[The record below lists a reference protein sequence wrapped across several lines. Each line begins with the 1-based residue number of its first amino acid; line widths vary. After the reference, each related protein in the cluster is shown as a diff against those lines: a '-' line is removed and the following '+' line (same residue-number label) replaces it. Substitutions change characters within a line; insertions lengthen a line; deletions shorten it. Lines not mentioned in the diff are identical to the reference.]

1 LIYLVSRGKENLK
14 LRRQAMTYTE
24 AVINNEAAKSR
35 AKTISKK
42 EALRSEIYKSTGW
55 MPSKDL
61 SMKLMKEAAG
71 V

>member
-24 AVINNEAAKSR
+24 AVIDDEAAKSR
-35 AKTISKK
+35 ARTISKK
-42 EALRSEIYKSTGW
+42 EALRVEIYKSTGW

-61 SMKLMKEAAG
+61 SMKLMKEAVG

>member
-1 LIYLVSRGKENLK
+1 
-14 LRRQAMTYTE
+14 MTYVE
-24 AVINNEAAKSR
+24 AVINNKAAKSR

-42 EALRSEIYKSTGW
+42 EALRSEIYKRTGW